1 MKKLLLLCSIIVL
14 LTSCNDIL
22 EEKPQAIA
30 VETFYNTSG
39 EVESGIAAIYSPLR
53 SGSVFGAIY
62 LSILDCSS
70 DQIKSGRGSWQNPS
84 EFQGLNTTNITR
96 MQDVWTQFYLS
107 VRNANLIIQN
117 VPHSKVLNETDKN
130 KYVGEAKFLRALTY
144 FHLIRN
150 WGAVPLKT
158 EKNLGEINVPRSSE
172 KDIYELI
179 VSDLEF
185 AETGLPDVPS
195 VAGHP
200 SKWSAKTVLADVYF
214 YQGQYDKAVS
224 KSDEVIK
231 SGKYSL
237 VEVSVPDDFEKLFG
251 AAIVSST
258 EEIFYLKYNNDQP
271 WSHPQYLHGV
281 KVPYIGVDGYYVT
294 QSNIN
299 YTVYKNWDNN
309 DLRKIY
315 GWYAYS
321 GFDPGTMLNK
331 KFNDPGSKTPK
342 NDYPFYRYADLLL
355 IYAEASCRM
364 ASSPTNAGVEALN
377 KVHRRA
383 YGYPSTQV
391 SPVDFK
397 ASDFNRDSFIDL
409 CIKERGYETQG
420 EGKRWLDLKRLGKEK
435 AATIIK
441 ATRGIDIADKH
452 YLWPI
457 PQNEINYNEA
467 ITDQNP
473 GY

>member
-1 MKKLLLLCSIIVL
+1 
-14 LTSCNDIL
+14 L